1 MKKILLITGITIIV
15 ILAGVWAYL
24 LFFGSPESG
33 DGRFSLFGFGDTT
46 DTSVDPSDF
55 FQDEADS
62 LIEISTYEP
71 LRQLTTN
78 PVVGYREVQ
87 LSASS
92 SPLVYYVEAGTGH
105 VYTIDVETGSETR
118 ISNITVPAVKEAEI
132 SIDGSYAALV
142 SGKGTLTILQLPSEE
157 NSVALSSFNINEDV
171 FSFSFTDNTELLYA
185 VKTNTGV
192 TVKVFDLINKQAT
205 KTLFTTPFTD
215 LVISWGK
222 TAAGTH
228 YYYPK
233 PSSDLLGY
241 LYEVMEGV
249 TTRTSVSG
257 FGLRAVHSGESVLF
271 TTTDDDNLLSIYNKL
286 SGEIIPLYLGSIPEK
301 CSGDWTGTSF
311 MCGLYDADNK
321 FRIED
326 WYTGDMNLTGNLR
339 EINASAV
346 EILPVIDMADTGRIL
361 DVSKPSWNGET
372 LLFTNKNDKS
382 LWFYSN

>member
-1 MKKILLITGITIIV
+1 MKKALLITGITIIV
-15 ILAGVWAYL
+15 ILIGIWAYL
-24 LFFGSPESG
+24 LFFSTTESS

-46 DTSVDPSDF
+46 DTSVDPDDF

-118 ISNITVPAVKEAEI
+118 ISNITVPAVKEAGI

-142 SGKGTLTILQLPSEE
+142 SGKGTLTILQLPDQQ
-157 NSVALSSFNINEDV
+157 NNVLLSSFNINEDV

-192 TVKVFDLINKQAT
+192 TVKVFDLINKQVT
-205 KTLFTTPFTD
+205 KILFTTPFTD
-215 LVISWGK
+215 LIISWGK
-222 TAAGTH
+222 TLSGPH

-241 LYEVMEGV
+241 LYEVKGGV
-249 TTRTSVSG
+249 TARTPVSG
-257 FGLRAVHSGESVLF
+257 FGLRATHSGESVLF
-271 TTTDDDNLLSIYNKL
+271 STADDDNLLSLYNNL
-286 SGEIIPLYLGSIPEK
+286 SGEIIPLYLKSIPEK
-301 CSGDWTGTSF
+301 CSGDWSGTSF
-311 MCGLYDADNK
+311 MCSLYEADSK

-339 EINASAV
+339 EIDAGAV
-346 EILPVIDMADTGRIL
+346 EILPVIDMAVTGRIL
-361 DVSKPSWNGET
+361 DVAEPSWNGET

-382 LWFYSN
+382 LWYYSN